1 MKRLLALA
9 ILWLAVDT
17 AALAVSPWPAAC
29 ITPITIGQTIE
40 GTLTLDDCGF
50 YFEGAVGAIEA
61 VGLRKSYADPR
72 RGQVDALRG
81 LDLECRAGEIFGL
94 LGQNGAGKTTTILM
108 LLGLAEPSAGVAR
121 VVGFDP
127 TRDPLEVKRRV
138 GYLPDNVGFYD
149 GLTGRENLRY
159 TAKLNGIS
167 GREAEGRISDVLDQ
181 VGMSARADTNVD
193 TYSRGMLQRLGIAD
207 ALVKDPAVLILDEPT
222 TAIDPIGVVEILDL
236 LRGLVRERGLAVLL
250 SSHLLAQVQ
259 SVCDRVGIFAAG
271 KLIGIGT
278 VPELAEQFGEESA
291 RVEVSMGSST
301 RRVARL
307 LVQRSV
313 DAAAGGQ
320 AGVEVGAG
328 LSQSRIA
335 DLVGV
340 SRESVVRALQRLR
353 DQGSI
358 RTGRRSIE
366 ILDLS
371 VLVAHALDD
380 T

>member
-1 MKRLLALA
+1 MSGDDWADGSLLALLSDDDRRLVLDAGRLASFEAGQA
-9 ILWLAVDT
+9 IVREQDQTDFVAV
-17 AALAVSPWPAAC
+17 
-29 ITPITIGQTIE
+29 
-40 GTLTLDDCGF
+40 
-50 YFEGAVGAIEA
+50 
-61 VGLRKSYADPR
+61 
-72 RGQVDALRG
+72 
-81 LDLECRAGEIFGL
+81 
-94 LGQNGAGKTTTILM
+94 
-108 LLGLAEPSAGVAR
+108 LAEGR
-121 VVGFDP
+121 VCISRYVG
-127 TRDPLEVKRRV
+127 
-138 GYLPDNVGFYD
+138 
-149 GLTGRENLRY
+149 
-159 TAKLNGIS
+159 S
-167 GREAEGRISDVLDQ
+167 GREAMIAIRRPGEL
-181 VGMSARADTNVD
+181 VGELSA
-193 TYSRGMLQRLGIAD
+193 L
-207 ALVKDPAVLILDEPT
+207 LDEVDGRSAT
-222 TAIDPIGVVEILDL
+222 VVALDHVRVHVLTRARFLDL
-236 LRGLVRERGLAVLL
+236 LHREPAVMFAVLR
-250 SSHLLAQVQ
+250 HLAHRL
-259 SVCDRVGIFAAG
+259 RG
-271 KLIGIGT
+271 
-278 VPELAEQFGEESA
+278 ESA

-313 DAAAGGQ
+313 DAASDGQ

>member
-1 MKRLLALA
+1 MSGEDWADGSLLALLSDDNRRLVLDAARPASYEAGQA
-9 ILWLAVDT
+9 IVREQDRSDFVAV
-17 AALAVSPWPAAC
+17 
-29 ITPITIGQTIE
+29 
-40 GTLTLDDCGF
+40 
-50 YFEGAVGAIEA
+50 
-61 VGLRKSYADPR
+61 
-72 RGQVDALRG
+72 
-81 LDLECRAGEIFGL
+81 
-94 LGQNGAGKTTTILM
+94 
-108 LLGLAEPSAGVAR
+108 LAEGR
-121 VVGFDP
+121 VCISRYVG
-127 TRDPLEVKRRV
+127 
-138 GYLPDNVGFYD
+138 
-149 GLTGRENLRY
+149 
-159 TAKLNGIS
+159 S
-167 GREAEGRISDVLDQ
+167 GREAMIAIRRPGELVGELSALLDDVDGRSATVVALDHVRAHVLPR
-181 VGMSARADTNVD
+181 ARF
-193 TYSRGMLQRLGIAD
+193 
-207 ALVKDPAVLILDEPT
+207 
-222 TAIDPIGVVEILDL
+222 LDL
-236 LRGLVRERGLAVLL
+236 LHREPAVMFAVLC
-250 SSHLLAQVQ
+250 HLAHRL
-259 SVCDRVGIFAAG
+259 RG
-271 KLIGIGT
+271 
-278 VPELAEQFGEESA
+278 ESA

-380 T
+380 S